1 MYKPATLCIVTIV
14 LTSLFT
20 YPCWAGHIPG
30 HQDSDPVFPMPIPG
44 REFFEGGG
52 DEGAVFFVSFFG
64 PVGGTIITNTQFDIT
79 YVSDGITPASDIVIG
94 VSAPV
99 DMQSREFHITGAD
112 LGFGSGSGTFTGTFE
127 TDELN
132 GEVRQEFPDIPS
144 VINLTIDSVA
154 GGGIRGV
161 GFFQD
166 SFINLD
172 VIPVPEPST
181 LGLLTLGIVG
191 LVGRHRTWQRSRK
204 KHGRRMHALLNTNGT

>member
-1 MYKPATLCIVTIV
+1 M
-14 LTSLFT
+14 
-20 YPCWAGHIPG
+20 
-30 HQDSDPVFPMPIPG
+30 
-44 REFFEGGG
+44 
-52 DEGAVFFVSFFG
+52 FFVSLFG

-132 GEVRQEFPDIPS
+132 GEVFQESPDFPTFIH
-144 VINLTIDSVA
+144 LTIDSVA
-154 GGGIRGV
+154 GGIRGV

-166 SFINLD
+166 SFVNLD
-172 VIPVPEPST
+172 VIPVPESST
-181 LGLLTLGIVG
+181 VGLLTLGIVG
-191 LVGRHRTWQRSRK
+191 LVRRPRSW
-204 KHGRRMHALLNTNGT
+204 

>member
-1 MYKPATLCIVTIV
+1 

-52 DEGAVFFVSFFG
+52 DEEVVFFVDAFG
-64 PVGGTIITNTQFDIT
+64 PVQGTIITNTRFDIT
-79 YVSDGITPASDIVIG
+79 YVSDGITPASDIVIA

-112 LGFGSGSGTFTGTFE
+112 LGFGSGSGTFIGTFE

-132 GEVRQEFPDIPS
+132 GEVWQEIPDFPSIIHIRIES
-144 VINLTIDSVA
+144 VV
-154 GGGIRGV
+154 GGIRGV

-172 VIPVPEPST
+172 VIPVPEPSAF
-181 LGLLTLGIVG
+181 GLLTLGIVG
-191 LVGRHRTWQRSRK
+191 LVGRPCTWQRSRK
-204 KHGRRMHALLNTNGT
+204 KHGRRMMTKHAYLSGKARCA

>member
-1 MYKPATLCIVTIV
+1 MYKPATLRVVTIA
-14 LTSLFT
+14 LAGLFT

-52 DEGAVFFVSFFG
+52 DEEVVFFVDAFG
-64 PVGGTIITNTQFDIT
+64 PVQGTIITNTRFDIT
-79 YVSDGITPASDIVIG
+79 YVSDGITPASDIVIA

-132 GEVRQEFPDIPS
+132 GEVFQESPDFPT
-144 VINLTIDSVA
+144 VIHLTIDSVA
-154 GGGIRGV
+154 GGIRGV

-172 VIPVPEPST
+172 VIPVPERST

-191 LVGRHRTWQRSRK
+191 LVPRRCAWQRSQKETRS
-204 KHGRRMHALLNTNGT
+204 TNGEAHVSIV

>member
-1 MYKPATLCIVTIV
+1 
-14 LTSLFT
+14 
-20 YPCWAGHIPG
+20 
-30 HQDSDPVFPMPIPG
+30 
-44 REFFEGGG
+44 
-52 DEGAVFFVSFFG
+52 
-64 PVGGTIITNTQFDIT
+64 
-79 YVSDGITPASDIVIG
+79 
-94 VSAPV
+94 
-99 DMQSREFHITGAD
+99 MQSREFHITGAD

-132 GEVRQEFPDIPS
+132 GEVRQEFPDIPT

-191 LVGRHRTWQRSRK
+191 LVRRRCAWQRSQS
-204 KHGRRMHALLNTNGT
+204 KHGRRMAKHT